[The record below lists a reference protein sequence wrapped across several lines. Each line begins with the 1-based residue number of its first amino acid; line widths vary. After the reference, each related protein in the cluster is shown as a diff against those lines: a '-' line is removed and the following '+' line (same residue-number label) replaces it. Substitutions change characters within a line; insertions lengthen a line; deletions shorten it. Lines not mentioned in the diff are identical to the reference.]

1 MYQIKC
7 NKEKGITTDAISTC
21 PLQGDNYYRR
31 KHGYLCLFSS
41 FSRIDYKNNLLMSF
55 TSQRTGIEIVKMTT

>member
-1 MYQIKC
+1 MQSLLAHFEVTITQ
-7 NKEKGITTDAISTC
+7 EKASF
-21 PLQGDNYYRR
+21 L
-31 KHGYLCLFSS
+31 LFSS